1 MNALIRYL
9 GFIVYLLTAVA
20 GLSACSDGEIGVAA
34 TSPTV
39 ISGVASKGPLNGS
52 TVCAYAITAG
62 AKGAALGSC
71 ATNIVNGNYSIDIGA
86 YTGPVLFEA
95 TGGTYTDEA
104 TGATVALAS
113 PLRSILS
120 NATGSAA
127 NVAVTALTELAY
139 QMANAVP
146 GGLTGANIQAAIASV
161 QTNFGVADIVNT
173 LPVDAL
179 NVPPGASPAQKTY
192 ALALATI
199 SQYQKNQP
207 AGTSVANSLQ
217 TIQACLAA
225 STNCGTGATR
235 VGVNLSEALNTFQAA
250 HPAFSNM
257 PSPVLNF
264 GYQPTGNNPAAS
276 SDFPVNE
283 PYATALIGKG
293 IPEPFARF
301 FAAAKRTGNCTGGT
315 TCTYLI
321 TYPNGATRNVTWT
334 ATPNQQYTPTAGEL
348 ASMALINENEPVY
361 DGKFSATG
369 LEHDSTTDAQINI
382 SFFVPITSISKSPSS
397 MVQKLPLTRRAIP
410 SNALC
415 CGVGGYQGGGYEG
428 IQIKL
433 KDMQAKGHDVT
444 AQTLELAEYAGKNLG
459 AKALERWGSGLGS
472 IHKVAGLLNDSAE
485 AMKMYQETKAWLDE
499 LAALEDCAKN
509 PTNSLTQTDPNYSA
523 NTVAN
528 LQATRARIEANGI
541 TRILNQ
547 VDETVFGLALD
558 AAGGVAAGLSGLV
571 TIPMKQGHIYI
582 EETMKALSEQEM
594 KMARDS
600 VVSCVPACPTNL
612 VATGVS
618 ENQINLSWS
627 GSIDSI
633 STVMTGYK
641 VRRDGAYVGSPF
653 VTSYSDTGLKPS
665 TMYCYMVL
673 AYNDYG
679 SSPDCAQVCAR
690 TKGPPTV
697 FATSPLNNATN
708 VAVSSPITATF
719 SEAMD
724 ATTISTGTFTISGV
738 AGTVTYSGFTATFT
752 PSADLEPSTTY
763 TATITTGVK
772 DVDGSAMKENY
783 AWSFTTGGDIDG
795 NLKFVLTGDRGQ
807 FTKGNAD
814 ITWHLRSDSNSA
826 LKAYWPT
833 GTITLDIAREGCDT
847 VHVTKPISATNM
859 DTPYDATDDGGGLD
873 VYSSKSFVFP
883 STYWFWL
890 HTDEWEQ
897 TFYCGQDK
905 QPYTDR
911 HYTMWLAVKPC
922 EKMVLGSGFIPYTD
936 PARLAGTLSCG
947 TLTGVSMSGKLV
959 VTWDFKD
966 LE

>member
-1 MNALIRYL
+1 MTALIRYL
-9 GFIVYLLTAVA
+9 GFIVYLLTVVA
-20 GLSACSDGEIGVAA
+20 GLSACGDNVGGGVAA
-34 TSPTV
+34 TNSTI

-52 TVCAYAITAG
+52 TVCAYAIAAD

-146 GGLTGANIQAAIASV
+146 GGLTGANIQAAITSV
-161 QTNFGVADIVNT
+161 QTNFGVADIINT

-179 NVPPGASPAQKTY
+179 NVPPGASPEQKTY

-199 SQYQKNQP
+199 SQYQTNQP
-207 AGTSVANSLQ
+207 AGTNVANSLQ

-225 STNCGTGATR
+225 STDCGTGATR

-264 GYQPTGNNPAAS
+264 GYQPTGNNPAAT

-397 MVQKLPLTRRAIP
+397 MVQKLPLTMRAIP

-433 KDMQAKGHDVT
+433 KDMQAKGNDVT
-444 AQTLELAEYAGKNLG
+444 AQTLALAEYAGKTHG

-499 LAALEDCAKN
+499 LAALEECAKN
-509 PTNSLTQTDPNYSA
+509 PTNSLTQTDLDYSA

-541 TRILNQ
+541 ARILNQ

-558 AAGGVAAGLSGLV
+558 AAGGVPAGLSGLV

-600 VVSCVPACPTNL
+600 VVSCVPTCPTNL

-618 ENQINLSWS
+618 ESQINLSWS
-627 GSIDSI
+627 GSLASA
-633 STVMTGYK
+633 TTAVTGYK
-641 VRRDGAYVGSPF
+641 VRRDGAYVGNTF
-653 VTSYSDTGLKPS
+653 NTSYTDNAGLKPS

-679 SSPDCAQVCAR
+679 SSPDCAQACGR

-708 VAVSSPITATF
+708 VAVSSAITATF

-752 PSADLEPSTTY
+752 PSAALEPSTTY

-783 AWSFTTGGDIDG
+783 TWSFTTGGNIDG
-795 NLKFVLTGDRGQ
+795 NLQFMLTGERGA
-807 FTKGNAD
+807 FIKGSAD
-814 ITWHLRSDSNSA
+814 ITWNLRSDSNSA
-826 LKAYWPT
+826 LAAYWPT
-833 GTITLDIAREGCDT
+833 GTITLDIARNDC
-847 VHVTKPISATNM
+847 VPVRVTRPISATNWV
-859 DTPYDATDDGGGLD
+859 DTPNDATDDGGGLA
-873 VYSSKSFVFP
+873 VYSSKSLFFT

-890 HTDEWEQ
+890 HTDNWEQ
-897 TFYCGQDK
+897 TLYCGTDK
-905 QPYTDR
+905 TPTTVDYAL
-911 HYTMWLAVKPC
+911 WLEVGKCTP
-922 EKMVLGSGFIPYTD
+922 GFFIPYTD
-936 PARLAGTLSCG
+936 AARLTGTYSCKSNLGGMHMGGTLNA
-947 TLTGVSMSGKLV
+947 
-959 VTWDFKD
+959 TWDFKN
-966 LE
+966 LK